1 MSKNLTGLPRRAA
14 LGLVAAAL
22 AAPAKAAEPEVR
34 LFRVV
39 TTRDAITIGLTA
51 TELAALG
58 QGEAVSLIAQT
69 LQRSGQITV
78 WQYVSGRATDGS
90 LAWKPQA
97 RVAVLRA
104 DSLRIEPYA
113 PAMPVLAPG
122 R

>member
-1 MSKNLTGLPRRAA
+1 MSKNLTGLSRRAA
-14 LGLVAAAL
+14 IGLVAAAF
-22 AAPAKAAEPEVR
+22 AASAKAVEPEVR

-58 QGEAVSLIAQT
+58 EGEAVSLIAQT

-78 WQYVSGRATDGS
+78 WQYVSGRAADGS
-90 LAWKPQA
+90 LAWKAQA